1 MPVYNWKAR
10 TVGGELHNG
19 ELTAATPQ
27 EVIGYLRRKRLIPVE
42 VNAKPKEIKLSL
54 GGGRVKTRDI
64 VLFSRQFATMINSSL
79 PLVQCL
85 SILTQQAENPK
96 FKENIN
102 SIRTDVEA
110 GNTLADSMEK
120 FPKLFSN
127 LYVSMINAGEAGGI
141 LDKIMLRL
149 SEYLEK
155 NDAIVRKIKGAMI
168 YPAVV
173 FTAAMACVSVL
184 LIFVIPIFSKMFEE
198 IGQQLPLPTRVV
210 VGLSDFLIGYWW
222 LVTIVVVGFLV
233 GLKRFRKTDK
243 GELMF
248 DAFLLKVPVLGDL
261 IRKSSVARFT
271 RTLGTLI
278 SSGVSI
284 LNGLEVTARTAGN
297 RVVHDAVMNSRV
309 SIAGG
314 ETITKPLKEAE
325 VFPPMVIQMI
335 NVGEQTGGL
344 DSMLIKIADFYEE
357 EVDTAVEALTAAL
370 EPIMIVFLGIIVGGM
385 VVAMY
390 LPIFDMITSVH

>member
-1 MPVYNWKAR
+1 MPVFNWKAR
-10 TVGGELHNG
+10 TAKGEMHTG
-19 ELTAATPQ
+19 EITAASPQ
-27 EVIGYLRRKRLIPVE
+27 EVVGYLRRKRLIVVS
-42 VNAKPKEIKLSL
+42 VNAKPKEIKLSI
-54 GGGRVKTRDI
+54 GGKIKTRDI
-64 VLFSRQFATMINSSL
+64 VIFSRQFATMINSGL

-85 SILTQQAENPK
+85 SILSQQTENPK
-96 FKENIN
+96 LKSIVN
-102 SIRTDVEA
+102 SVRIDVEG
-110 GNTLADSMEK
+110 GNTLADSIQK
-120 FPKLFSN
+120 FPKLFST
-127 LYVSMINAGEAGGI
+127 LFVSMVRAGEAGGI
-141 LDKIMLRL
+141 LDTIMLRL

-173 FTAAMACVSVL
+173 FTAAMGCVAIL
-184 LIFVIPIFSKMFEE
+184 LIFVIPIFAGMFDQMDME
-198 IGQQLPLPTRVV
+198 LPMPTQVV
-210 VGLSDFLIGYWW
+210 VNLSNFLIGYWW
-222 LVTIVVVGFLV
+222 LVFGGLIGGFF
-233 GLKRFRKTDK
+233 GLKAYRKTDK
-243 GELMF
+243 GELVL
-248 DAFLLKVPVLGDL
+248 DALMLKIPVLGDL

-284 LNGLEVTARTAGN
+284 LQGLEVTAKTSGN
-297 RVVHDAVMNSRV
+297 RVVHDAVMGSRT

-344 DSMLIKIADFYEE
+344 DAMLVKIADFYEE

-370 EPIMIVFLGIIVGGM
+370 EPIMIVFLGVIVGGM

-390 LPIFDMITSVH
+390 LPIFDLITKMH

>member
-10 TVGGELHNG
+10 TVKGELHNG
-19 ELTAATPQ
+19 ELTAANPQ
-27 EVIGYLRRKRLIPVE
+27 EVIGFLRRKRLIPVS
-42 VNAKPKEIKLSL
+42 VNLKPKEISL
-54 GGGRVKTRDI
+54 GLGGKIKTRDI
-64 VLFSRQFATMINSSL
+64 VMFSRQFATMINSSL

-85 SILTQQAENPK
+85 SILTQQTTNPK
-96 FKENIN
+96 FKETIN

-110 GNTLADSMEK
+110 GNSLADSMGK
-120 FPKLFSN
+120 FPKLFTN
-127 LYVSMINAGEAGGI
+127 LYISMVGAGEAGGI

-149 SEYLEK
+149 SEYMEK

-173 FTAAMACVSVL
+173 FSAALGCVAVL
-184 LIFVIPIFSKMFEE
+184 LVFVIPIFAKMFEE
-198 IGQQLPLPTRVV
+198 LDQQLPLPTRVV
-210 VGLSDFLIGYWW
+210 VNLSDFLIGYWW
-222 LVTIVVVGFLV
+222 LVIGVIVTFVV
-233 GLKRFRKTDK
+233 GLKQFRKTDK

-284 LNGLEVTARTAGN
+284 LQGLEVTARTSGN
-297 RVVHDAVMNSRV
+297 RVVHDAIMGSRL

-314 ETITKPLKEAE
+314 ETITKPLMEAE

-344 DSMLIKIADFYEE
+344 DSMLVKIADFYDE

-370 EPIMIVFLGIIVGGM
+370 EPIMIVFLGVVVGGM
-385 VVAMY
+385 VVSMY
-390 LPIFDMITSVH
+390 LPIFDMITQMH

>member
-10 TVGGELHNG
+10 SVKGEMHSG
-19 ELTAATPQ
+19 ELTAASPQ
-27 EVIGYLRRKRLIPVE
+27 EVIGYLRRKRLIVVS
-42 VNAKPKEIKLSL
+42 VNPKPKEIKLSL
-54 GGGRVKTRDI
+54 GGRIKTRDI
-64 VLFSRQFATMINSSL
+64 VIFTRQFATMINSGL

-85 SILTQQAENPK
+85 SILAAQTDNVK
-96 FKENIN
+96 LKSIIN
-102 SIRTDVEA
+102 SVRVDVEA
-110 GNTLADSMEK
+110 GNTLADSLKK
-120 FPKLFSN
+120 FPKIFSN
-127 LYVSMINAGEAGGI
+127 LFVSMIQAGEAGGI
-141 LDKIMLRL
+141 LDTIMLRL

-173 FTAAMACVSVL
+173 FTAAIGCVAIL
-184 LIFVIPIFSKMFEE
+184 LIFVIPIFAKMFEDMNME
-198 IGQQLPLPTRVV
+198 LPLPTQIVV
-210 VGLSDFLIGYWW
+210 NLSDFLIGYWW
-222 LVTIVVVGFLV
+222 LILLAVVGGIF
-233 GLKRFRKTDK
+233 GLKAYKKTDK
-243 GELMF
+243 GELVIDSFM
-248 DAFLLKVPVLGDL
+248 LKVPVLGDL
-261 IRKSSVARFT
+261 IRKSAVARFT

-284 LNGLEVTARTAGN
+284 LQGLEVTARTSGN
-297 RVVHDAVMNSRV
+297 RVVHDAIMNSRA

-370 EPIMIVFLGIIVGGM
+370 EPVMIVFLGIIVGGM
-385 VVAMY
+385 VVSMY
-390 LPIFDMITSVH
+390 LPIFDLITKMH

>member
-1 MPVYNWKAR
+1 MPVFNWKAR
-10 TVGGELHNG
+10 TAKGEMHNG
-19 ELTAATPQ
+19 EITAASPQ
-27 EVIGYLRRKRLIPVE
+27 EVIGYLRRKRLIVVS
-42 VNAKPKEIKLSL
+42 VNAKPKEIKLSI
-54 GGGRVKTRDI
+54 GGKIKTRDI
-64 VLFSRQFATMINSSL
+64 VIFSRQFATMINSGL

-85 SILTQQAENPK
+85 SILSQQTENPK
-96 FKENIN
+96 LKSIVN
-102 SIRTDVEA
+102 SVRVDVEG
-110 GNTLADSMEK
+110 GNTLADSIQK
-120 FPKLFSN
+120 FPKLFST
-127 LYVSMINAGEAGGI
+127 LFVSMVRAGEAGGI
-141 LDKIMLRL
+141 LDTIMLRL

-173 FTAAMACVSVL
+173 FTAAMGCVAIL
-184 LIFVIPIFSKMFEE
+184 LIFVIPIFAGMFDQMDME
-198 IGQQLPLPTRVV
+198 LPMPTQVV
-210 VGLSDFLIGYWW
+210 VNLSDFLIGYWW
-222 LVTIVVVGFLV
+222 LVFGGLIGGIF
-233 GLKRFRKTDK
+233 GLKAYRKTEK
-243 GELMF
+243 GELVLDTLM
-248 DAFLLKVPVLGDL
+248 LKIPVLGDL

-284 LNGLEVTARTAGN
+284 LQGLEVTAKTSGN
-297 RVVHDAVMNSRV
+297 RVVHDAVMGSRT

-344 DSMLIKIADFYEE
+344 DAMLVKIADFYEE

-370 EPIMIVFLGIIVGGM
+370 EPIMIVFLGVIVGGM

-390 LPIFDMITSVH
+390 LPIFDLITKMH

>member
-1 MPVYNWKAR
+1 MPVYKWKAR
-10 TVGGELHNG
+10 TVKGEVHDG
-19 ELTAATPQ
+19 ELTAANPQ
-27 EVIGYLRRKRLIPVE
+27 EVIGYLRRKRLIPVA
-42 VNAKPKEIKLSL
+42 VNVKPKELKLSL
-54 GGGRVKTRDI
+54 GGGVSTRDV
-64 VLFSRQFATMINSSL
+64 VLFSRQFATMINSAL

-85 SILTQQAENPK
+85 SILTQQTDNPK
-96 FKENIN
+96 FRETIN
-102 SIRTDVEA
+102 SIRVDVEA
-110 GNTLADSMEK
+110 GNTLADSMGK
-120 FPKLFSN
+120 YPKMFSN
-127 LYVSMINAGEAGGI
+127 LYISMIGAGETGGI
-141 LDKIMLRL
+141 LDTIMLRL

-155 NDAIVRKIKGAMI
+155 NDAIKRKIKGAMI

-173 FTAAMACVSVL
+173 FSAAMGCISIL
-184 LIFVIPIFSKMFEE
+184 LIFVIPIFSAMFEE
-198 IGQQLPLPTRVV
+198 MGQELPLPTKIVV
-210 VGLSDFLIGYWW
+210 NLSDFLIGYWY
-222 LVTIVVVGFLV
+222 LIVIAIVGFVVGLS
-233 GLKRFRKTDK
+233 RFRKTDR
-243 GELMF
+243 GEFLF

-261 IRKSSVARFT
+261 LRKSSVARFT

-284 LNGLEVTARTAGN
+284 LDGLEVTARTAGN
-297 RVVHDAVMNSRV
+297 RVVHDAVMGSRV

-314 ETITKPLKEAE
+314 ETITKPLKEAD

-370 EPIMIVFLGIIVGGM
+370 EPIMIVFLGVVVGGM

-390 LPIFDMITSVH
+390 LPIFSMVTAVH

>member
-1 MPVYNWKAR
+1 MPVFTWKAR
-10 TVGGELHNG
+10 TVKGESQTG
-19 ELTAATPQ
+19 ELTAASPQ
-27 EVIGYLRRKRLIPVE
+27 EVIGYLRRKRLIVVS

-54 GGGRVKTRDI
+54 GGRVTTKDVVI
-64 VLFSRQFATMINSSL
+64 FSRQFATMINSGL

-85 SILTQQAENPK
+85 SILGDQTENPK
-96 FKENIN
+96 LKSIVN
-102 SIRTDVEA
+102 SVRTDVEA
-110 GNTLADSMEK
+110 GNTLADSLSK
-120 FPKLFSN
+120 FPKIFSN
-127 LYVSMINAGEAGGI
+127 LYVSMVQAGEAGGI
-141 LDKIMLRL
+141 LDTIMLRL

-173 FTAAMACVSVL
+173 FTAAMGCVAIL
-184 LIFVIPIFSKMFEE
+184 LIFVIPIFAGMFEE
-198 IGQQLPLPTRVV
+198 MGMELPLPTQIVV
-210 VGLSDFLIGYWW
+210 DLSNLLIRYWW
-222 LVTIVVVGFLV
+222 LILGAIIGGIF
-233 GLKRFRKTDK
+233 GLKAYKKTDK
-243 GELMF
+243 GELALDTLM
-248 DAFLLKVPVLGDL
+248 LKIPVLGDL

-284 LNGLEVTARTAGN
+284 LHGLEVTAKTSGN
-297 RVVHDAVMNSRV
+297 RVVHDAVMGSRA

-344 DSMLIKIADFYEE
+344 DAMLIKIADFYEE

-370 EPIMIVFLGIIVGGM
+370 EPIMIVFLGVIVGGM
-385 VVAMY
+385 VVSMY
-390 LPIFDMITSVH
+390 LPIFDLITKMH